1 MILQKNM
8 AQELGNALINASEA
22 ADKSGKDQVVLQLD
36 ADTIFTTTAVDD
48 GYDEGYTTIA
58 RVTNSS

>member
-36 ADTIFTTTAVDD
+36 ADTIFTTSAVDD
-48 GYDEGYTTIA
+48 GYDEGYSTIA
-58 RVTNSS
+58 RVINSS

>member
-22 ADKSGKDQVVLQLD
+22 ADKSGTDQVVLQLD